1 VTAEVLRLGNQKT
14 PLRWRM
20 EGDTNSRPASAPGGQ
35 RTVIVEIL
43 PACFVLSPSWGRQNA
58 INPPLEL
65 VGEINCVIY
74 AADQTEHF
82 VVERFGYHSPARVF
96 REWATTPGLITRE
109 SARCNQQLARKIV
122 ADLFEVKLKSAAQR
136 RGRSKGGL

>member
-1 VTAEVLRLGNQKT
+1 
-14 PLRWRM
+14 M
-20 EGDTNSRPASAPGGQ
+20 EGDTNASPTSAPTGGP
-35 RTVIVEIL
+35 RRVIVEIL
-43 PACFVLSPSWGRQNA
+43 PACFALSPWREQRDA

-74 AADQTEHF
+74 RADQTEHF
-82 VVERFGYHSPARVF
+82 VVERFGYHSPARGF

-109 SARCNQQLARKIV
+109 SARCNQQLARKLV
-122 ADLFEVKLKSAAQR
+122 ADLFEVKLKSTAER